1 MNRTEP
7 KMDDLPELPFEQV
20 LSYLSLEDRLKS
32 RAVSRR
38 WNWKINS
45 FRVKNLCFSSR
56 PKGFIE
62 GKSRWVSGAFV
73 QNFINST
80 RFASF
85 FNTHGQSILSNLKH
99 LRLCGFHLND
109 EDPAAFAPTL
119 NAFAQ
124 LEELNIIRFGVCFKW
139 KLAKLELSLPM
150 LTSIQLEGVRGIEQ
164 LTLDSPRLQKVKLL
178 YCSQLTLDLV
188 HAEPVE
194 WFMTDRSAVTTVKEM
209 KSLKV
214 LYADSY
220 PIDSTLLSGL
230 KQLREIHLNDW
241 YDVSKLFEQK
251 QRHARVDLKIYR
263 CGLLLSGPDDPAINN
278 LWKYFN
284 EETIDCLAK
293 NPSRLADEI
302 PLCQYLYYTAIERV
316 APELQASLMKRFT
329 DLEEIVVDKPVQD
342 VQRFLDILKNLDNI
356 VTLEFCCDQPQDLFD
371 RLPEHCAVQ
380 DLKIFGNKHLDVRFL
395 FRLNHL
401 ILLYV
406 DCSIDAGSIRKV
418 FENEFLS
425 SFEFEYINK
434 RGVRIRIGH
443 PKRFQ
448 VLINYAWTDVPDLNA
463 AIQFITADSLPKK
476 MKG

>member
-1 MNRTEP
+1 MNRTEV

-45 FRVKNLCFSSR
+45 FRVKSLCFSSR
-56 PKGFIE
+56 PKDFIE
-62 GKSRWVSGAFV
+62 GKSRWVRGAFV

-85 FNTHGQSILSNLKH
+85 FNAFGQSILSNLKH
-99 LRLCGFHLND
+99 LRLYGLHLND
-109 EDPAAFAPTL
+109 EDRAAFAPTL

-124 LEELNIIRFGVCFKW
+124 LEELNIIRFVDASFNW
-139 KLAKLELSLPM
+139 NLMKLELSLPM
-150 LTSIQLEGVRGIEQ
+150 LTSIQLEVVRGIKQ

-178 YCSQLTLDLV
+178 YCSQLRLDLV

-194 WFMTDRSAVTTVKEM
+194 WFMTGRSAVTTVKEM

-230 KQLREIHLNDW
+230 KQLREIHLSDRK
-241 YDVSKLFEQK
+241 DVSKLFEQK
-251 QRHARVDLKIYR
+251 QRHARADLKIYL
-263 CGLLLSGPDDPAINN
+263 CGLLLSGPDDPAINTLQN
-278 LWKYFN
+278 DFN
-284 EETIDCLAK
+284 KDTVDCLAK
-293 NPSRLADEI
+293 NPSRLADER
-302 PLCQYLYYTAIERV
+302 PLCHTLYYTAIERV

-329 DLEEIVVDKPVQD
+329 DLEEIIVDEPVQD
-342 VQRFLDILKNLDNI
+342 VQRFLDILKNLDSI
-356 VTLEFCCDQPQDLFD
+356 VRLHFQCDQPQDLFD

-406 DCSIDAGSIRKV
+406 DCWIDAGSIRKV
-418 FENEFLS
+418 HEENKFLL
-425 SFEFEYINK
+425 SFGFNKYINK
-434 RGVRIRIGH
+434 
-443 PKRFQ
+443 
-448 VLINYAWTDVPDLNA
+448 
-463 AIQFITADSLPKK
+463 
-476 MKG
+476 